1 MCRVGPSWSPR
12 SRYRFELGARESR
25 AGLGLWRW
33 GLFSAAER
41 GEGAIGVGVDIDP
54 TNLVTAVSKGLDVI
68 QEDINDGLHCFTTN
82 RFDVVILAHALQ
94 ELTHPHIALQRMVD
108 IADEAIVSFPNFG
121 HWSCRLHLGVK
132 GRMPMS
138 RAMPRHWYDTPNIH
152 FCTVTDFDALCS
164 ALHIDIIEKQPSPV
178 PHSTFG
184 RWPESFR
191 YQRHLPYPSLWRLIG
206 FLLMGLAIQPAL
218 GQQSTRF
225 DQFELHHS
233 IVYTTFLSPQVAA
246 EYGITRG
253 ADKAILTLSVRDANA
268 GEIAGR
274 PMSIEGR
281 TWDLITGESMRIKE
295 IREGRATY
303 YIVPFEFLERVSI
316 FRI

>member
-1 MCRVGPSWSPR
+1 MTYANIDTDNGHDGFLLPNPTYEALLSAWSVGSAPHESPR
-12 SRYRFELGARESR
+12 SRYRFELGARRSR
-25 AGLGLWRW
+25 VLDLGCGDGAFLAR
-33 GLFSAAER
+33 LSEER
-41 GEGAIGVGVDIDP
+41 GAIGVGVDIDP
-54 TNLVTAVSKGLDVI
+54 ANLVTAVSRGLDVI

-138 RAMPRHWYDTPNIH
+138 RVMPRHWYDTPNIH
-152 FCTVTDFDALCS
+152 FLHRYGLRRTVLSTSHRHYRASDHRRSRTALFGP
-164 ALHIDIIEKQPSPV
+164 LV
-178 PHSTFG
+178 PQ
-184 RWPESFR
+184 SFR

-206 FLLMGLAIQPAL
+206 LLLVGLAIEPAL

-253 ADKAILTLSVRDANA
+253 ADKAILTLSVRDANCWGDSGQA
-268 GEIAGR
+268 
-274 PMSIEGR
+274 
-281 TWDLITGESMRIKE
+281 DV
-295 IREGRATY
+295 Y
-303 YIVPFEFLERVSI
+303 
-316 FRI
+316 